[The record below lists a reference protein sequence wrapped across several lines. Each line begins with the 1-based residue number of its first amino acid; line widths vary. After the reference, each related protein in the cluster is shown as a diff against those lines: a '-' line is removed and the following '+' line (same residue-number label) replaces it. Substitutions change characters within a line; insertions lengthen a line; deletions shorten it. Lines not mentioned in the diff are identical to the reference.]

1 VDSATDGNVPFLFF
15 FQSKDNDELRY
26 ILRRDNFTLP
36 VCVDTDNHFYNLNH
50 FPDEMTFQT
59 FLVDRDN
66 HVKVIGNPIHNLS
79 VRDLYLKELTGAAA
93 SSLPA
98 THLQIDT
105 LEYDLGSVPANGTK
119 EQTVRLRNTGT
130 ETFRLKGI
138 TTSCDCTTA
147 RYDWQEIQ
155 PGETKEITVSYQ
167 AEQPGDFLRTVTIY
181 GNITEKEITLTFVG
195 RVG

>member
-1 VDSATDGNVPFLFF
+1 MKVY
-15 FQSKDNDELRY
+15 DELRY

-36 VCVDTDNHFYNLNH
+36 VCIDTDNHFYKLNH
-50 FPDEMTFQT
+50 FPGEMTFQS

-98 THLQIDT
+98 TRLQIDT

-119 EQTVRLRNTGT
+119 EQTVRLCNTGT

-138 TTSCDCTTA
+138 TTSCDCITA